1 MRAALLLLAFAPT
14 FLTAAAAPWPQF
26 RGPGG
31 LAVADEA
38 KLPVTW
44 SATENIAWSA
54 AVPGRGWSSPI
65 VVGDRVIVTSAVNRG
80 GFKPASTGIFGND
93 YVAELK
99 KQGLPDAEVNKRVI
113 ARDIEQTAEVEDV
126 SYLVLAFDVRTG
138 APLWEREVHRGKP
151 FGGRHRKNTYA
162 SETPATDGER
172 IYASFG
178 ANVGLFCLSLDGAV
192 QWSRTWPPEPIY
204 LDFGTAASPVVH
216 GGRVY
221 VLRDSEGESFLAA
234 LDARTGEPV
243 WTTPRTDLS
252 GKNKSGWATPFVWE
266 TPARTEIV
274 TVGKGLVVSY
284 GLDGRELWRLRG
296 MTQATPSPTAGGG
309 LLFVGSGSQ
318 GENHRPLYALKPGG
332 SGDISLAEGATEGPF
347 VAWFEP
353 RGTPYTGSP
362 LFYRDRLYAL
372 NDNGMLQVFEAA
384 TGREIYRRRVGGT
397 GNTFSSSPLA
407 SDGRIYALNE
417 NGTTVVFAAG
427 DDYTELAKNALG
439 EMSLA
444 TPAVAGAAL
453 IVRTQTALYR
463 IADGAPPRR
472 SAER

>member
-1 MRAALLLLAFAPT
+1 MRPSILFLGLFAPFT
-14 FLTAAAAPWPQF
+14 LGAADAAWPQF

-31 LAVADEA
+31 RATADEA
-38 KLPVTW
+38 KLPVEW
-44 SATENIAWSA
+44 SATANVAWSA
-54 AVPGRGWSSPI
+54 EVPGRGWSSPI
-65 VVGDRVIVTSAVNRG
+65 VVGDRVIVTSALNRG
-80 GFKPASTGIFGND
+80 GFKPAQTGIFGND

-99 KQGLPDAEVNKRVI
+99 KQGLPDEEVNKRVI

-138 APLWEREVHRGKP
+138 KPLWEREVHRGKP

-178 ANVGLFCLSLDGAV
+178 ANVGVFCLGLDGTV
-192 QWSRTWPPEPIY
+192 QWRRNWEPQSIY

-221 VLRDSEGESFLAA
+221 VQRDSEGESFLAA
-234 LDARTGEPV
+234 LDAKTGEPM
-243 WTTPRTDLS
+243 WTTARTELAA
-252 GKNKSGWATPFVWE
+252 KNKSGWATPFVWE
-266 TPARTEIV
+266 TSERTEIV
-274 TVGKGLVVSY
+274 TIGKGLVVSY

-296 MTQATPSPTAGGG
+296 MTQATPSPTAGAG

-318 GENHRPLYALKPGG
+318 GENNRPLYAIKPGA
-332 SGDISLAEGATEGPF
+332 SGDITPAQGETSGPF
-347 VAWFEP
+347 VAWFQP

-362 LFYRDRLYAL
+362 LFYKDRLYSL

-384 TGREIYRRRVGGT
+384 TGREIYKERVGGT
-397 GNTFSSSPLA
+397 GNTFSSSPIA
-407 SDGRIYALNE
+407 SAGRVYALNE
-417 NGTTVVFAAG
+417 NGTTIVFSAG
-427 DDYTELAKNALG
+427 DTYAQLGKNVLG

-444 TPAVAGAAL
+444 TPAVAPGGGGL
-453 IVRTQTALYR
+453 LVRTQTKLYR
-463 IADGAPPRR
+463 IAGA
-472 SAER
+472 AM